1 VFELAIT
8 MIRASAFSAAHLETG
23 ETHSSC
29 SSPACLK
36 YVAAW
41 PSIATLTIGFPP
53 ALSTS
58 SYTAWS
64 SGWAATSPSI
74 RHASPRLISVE

>member
-1 VFELAIT
+1 MRIIGSIARWRCVWRSGGTPESSRVLELAIT

-36 YVAAW
+36 YVAA
-41 PSIATLTIGFPP
+41 
-53 ALSTS
+53 
-58 SYTAWS
+58 
-64 SGWAATSPSI
+64 
-74 RHASPRLISVE
+74 